1 MAASFKIGQTVK
13 VNAVVPQGPVQQL
26 TVDQEGNITYLV
38 EWTNAEGITHQA
50 WYKEDQLI
58 AG

>member
-13 VNAVVPQGPVQQL
+13 VAAVVPQGPVQQL

-38 EWTNAEGITHQA
+38 EWTNAEGVTHQS